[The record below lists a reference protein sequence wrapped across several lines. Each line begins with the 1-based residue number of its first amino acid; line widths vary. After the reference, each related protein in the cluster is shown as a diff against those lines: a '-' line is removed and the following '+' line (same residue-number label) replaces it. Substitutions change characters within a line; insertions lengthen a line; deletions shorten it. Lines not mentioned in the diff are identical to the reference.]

1 MKSLTQVWFIIAI
14 SCFTLMVAAFK
25 TAGRLGL
32 FVAFILNLFAL
43 YLLFHKNILRFFKEI
58 DLFEIRGQDPTG
70 FKNLVLKAAREFGFS
85 SVRIFTTHKNCPPLI
100 WKDLNWFDQKLN
112 VHIVLNS
119 ETLKNLDPTE
129 QQILVYFLLSHAKQR
144 SMIRRKILFSLYV
157 LVSWASPIFCP
168 LFNALG
174 RTMGLHKEILRADM
188 NTLLN
193 LELQTKIQNHDF
205 ALFMRK
211 FHALKNH
218 SDSSGRFNGLYFFA
232 LTTQTK
238 HSIYKLNFQP
248 NIYLRQKQ
256 IAKFAV

>member
-14 SCFTLMVAAFK
+14 SCFILMIIAFK

-32 FVAFILNLFAL
+32 FVAFIFNLFAL
-43 YLLFHKNILRFFKEI
+43 YLLFHRNIIRFFKHI
-58 DLFEIRGQDPTG
+58 DLTEIRGQDPTG
-70 FKNLVLKAAREFGFS
+70 FKNLILKAAHEFGFS
-85 SVRIFTTHKNCPPLI
+85 EIRLFTTSHNCPPLI
-100 WKDLNWFDQKLN
+100 WKDLNWLDQKQN
-112 VHIVLNS
+112 IYIVLNS
-119 ETLKNLDPTE
+119 EALRNLNLTE

-144 SMIRRKILFSLYV
+144 SMIRRKVLFTMYA
-157 LVSWASPIFCP
+157 LVSWASPLFSP
-168 LFNALG
+168 VFNALG
-174 RTMGLHKEILRADM
+174 RVLGLHKEVMRADM

-193 LELQTKIQNHDF
+193 LELQTNIQNHDF

-218 SDSSGRFNGLYFFA
+218 TDHSFKALYFFS

-238 HSIYKLNFQP
+238 NSIYKLNFQP
-248 NIYLRQKQ
+248 NIYSRQKQ